1 MSQVSYD
8 LFTLYR
14 GELSRSE
21 EMDSATIGN
30 LTEVLEELGYALVRG
45 GNSQAGQA
53 ILIAVTAL
61 MKSNTT

>member
-1 MSQVSYD
+1 
-8 LFTLYR
+8 
-14 GELSRSE
+14 
-21 EMDSATIGN
+21 MDSATIGN